1 MAEQKENREVA
12 KAPEDVRV
20 VQIPVPAG
28 YRLVALVTNG
38 ARVDMARTELTAL
51 ELHTVGEILARFS
64 DQLMAQ
70 ASKPEVQEPPA
81 GLKLAEEPNPEEEP
95 VAGFDGQEIPG

>member
-1 MAEQKENREVA
+1 MTDQKENREVA

-20 VQIPVPAG
+20 VQIRVPAG

-38 ARVDMARTELTAL
+38 ARVDMPRTELTAL
-51 ELHTVGEILARFS
+51 ELHTAGEILVRYA
-64 DQLMAQ
+64 DQLMSQ

-81 GLKLAEEPNPEEEP
+81 APKLAEEPNPEEEP